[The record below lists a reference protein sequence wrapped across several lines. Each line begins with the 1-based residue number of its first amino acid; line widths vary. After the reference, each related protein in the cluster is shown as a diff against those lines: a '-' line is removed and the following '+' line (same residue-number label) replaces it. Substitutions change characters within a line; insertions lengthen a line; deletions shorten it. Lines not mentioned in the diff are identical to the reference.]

1 MLVVPTIAAAK
12 GPKYDEAAVRRLAAT
27 IDRHLETD
35 WAARGIRPAVPADDA
50 EFVRRVYLDI
60 IGRVPRVSEVRA
72 FLADQ
77 DSEKRAK
84 LVDKLLTT
92 PVHASHFAAVT
103 RADWMPQTF
112 TDFRVA
118 FNGPQVERWLRDRF
132 RENTPADVMVRRL
145 LTVKVVAGPRGVLR
159 TPADDEA
166 DPDGRLLAAFY
177 QANETKPELL
187 GSVVS
192 RLFLGTKLECAQC
205 HDHPF
210 APYSRQQFWE
220 FAAFFGEFT
229 PLPPVAPSFVGPLT
243 PQYEKNRLTVPNT
256 ENTVVAKYF
265 DGTPPDWNTDRSPRE
280 ELAHWLTSPEN
291 PYFARNLANRTW
303 ARFFGVGLI
312 DPIDEPG
319 DANPPSHPE
328 LLDDLAKAFA
338 AGGFDNRLLVRAIAR
353 SKAYQLTSRLSHPTQ
368 ANPRRFA
375 KMNMKA
381 LTGVQIYDSFLAATG
396 AKERDPRVDN
406 PDFFDFGNQLPRS
419 QFQTAFPVGN
429 KPTEAQTSILQA
441 LMLMNGRLVADQTS
455 VERSE
460 VLAAVLDAPFMDT
473 GKRVDTLFLAALT
486 RQPTDEEREKYS
498 SYVDRG
504 GPSGD
509 KKKALADVF
518 WVLLNSTEF
527 LFNH

>member
-1 MLVVPTIAAAK
+1 
-12 GPKYDEAAVRRLAAT
+12 
-27 IDRHLETD
+27 
-35 WAARGIRPAVPADDA
+35 
-50 EFVRRVYLDI
+50 
-60 IGRVPRVSEVRA
+60 
-72 FLADQ
+72 
-77 DSEKRAK
+77 
-84 LVDKLLTT
+84 
-92 PVHASHFAAVT
+92 
-103 RADWMPQTF
+103 
-112 TDFRVA
+112 
-118 FNGPQVERWLRDRF
+118 
-132 RENTPADVMVRRL
+132 MVRRL
-145 LTVKVVAGPRGVLR
+145 LTVKVVAGPRGILR
-159 TPADDEA
+159 TQSDDET
-166 DPDGRLLAAFY
+166 DPDGRLLAGFY
-177 QANETKPELL
+177 QANEIKPELL

-192 RLFLGTKLECAQC
+192 RLFVGTKLECAQC

-243 PQYEKNRLTVPNT
+243 PQYEKNRITVPST
-256 ENTVVAKYF
+256 EAVVVAKYF
-265 DGTPPDWNTDRSPRE
+265 DGTPPEWTEERTPRE
-280 ELAHWLTSPEN
+280 ELARWLTSPSN
-291 PYFARNLANRTW
+291 PYFARNLVNRMW
-303 ARFFGVGLI
+303 ARFFGIGLI

-319 DANPPSHPE
+319 DNNPPSHPE
-328 LLDDLAKAFA
+328 LLDDLARAFA
-338 AGGFDNRLLVRAIAR
+338 EGGFDNRLLVRAITR
-353 SKAYQLTSRLSHPTQ
+353 SQAYQLTSKMSHPTQ

-396 AKERDPRVDN
+396 AKERDPRTDN
-406 PDFFDFGNQLPRS
+406 PDFFDFGNNLPRS
-419 QFQTAFPVGN
+419 QFQTAFPTGN

-441 LMLMNGRLVADQTS
+441 LMLMNGKLVADQTS
-455 VERSE
+455 VSQSE

-473 GKRVDTLFLAALT
+473 GKRVDTLFLASLT
-486 RQPTDEEREKYS
+486 RMPSEEEREKYS